1 MSLQL
6 DKSGWKRV
14 SLGEIAAASK
24 ERVDPTD
31 GSVDRF
37 VAGEHMDTDDLKIHR
52 WGDPAEIDLGPA
64 FHRRFRVGQ
73 VGFWITPDLLEE
85 GRCRRLRRCV
95 CQYDFRR

>member
-52 WGDPAEIDLGPA
+52 WGDPAEIDLIPPFTVASVLARSFMDHAGL
-64 FHRRFRVGQ
+64 
-73 VGFWITPDLLEE
+73 T
-85 GRCRRLRRCV
+85 
-95 CQYDFRR
+95 